1 MQAPGGLHKRARG
14 FYPSE
19 RNTGGTGRRPRKG
32 NPVNVSL
39 RTLEEMKKQ
48 LDSARSR
55 VARVKAE
62 ASEAVEIVIS
72 AATVSGT
79 SFGLGIINGRW
90 GSPELLGVPVDA
102 GVGIA
107 AHVLAFMDI
116 APLYLH
122 NVGNGGFGS
131 YFSALGVGV
140 GQKMAR
146 EARAP
151 AVTTTT
157 TTP

>member
-1 MQAPGGLHKRARG
+1 MPAGLRLHNQGRWFYSGKLNRG
-14 FYPSE
+14 AWSFPE
-19 RNTGGTGRRPRKG
+19 EWRT
-32 NPVNVSL
+32 PVNVSL
-39 RTLEEMKKQ
+39 RALEDVKRQ

-55 VARVKAE
+55 IAKVKEE
-62 ASEAVEIVIS
+62 ASEAVEIVVS
-72 AATVSGT
+72 AAEVSGT
-79 SFGLGIINGRW
+79 AFGLGIINGRW
-90 GSPELLGVPVDA
+90 GSPEVIGVPVDA

-116 APLYLH
+116 APMHLH

-146 EARAP
+146 ESRQP
-151 AVTTTT
+151 ATTTT